1 MLLKILKMSS
11 QKANKK
17 TENFINE
24 KRGNFVECLLFHLE
38 RQKYAPQKYQKIDG
52 KIHYDR

>member
-1 MLLKILKMSS
+1 MSS